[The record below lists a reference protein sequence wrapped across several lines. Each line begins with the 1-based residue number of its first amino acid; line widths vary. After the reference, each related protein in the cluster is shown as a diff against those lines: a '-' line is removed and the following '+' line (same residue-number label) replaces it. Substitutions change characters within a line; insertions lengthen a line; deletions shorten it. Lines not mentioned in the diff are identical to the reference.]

1 MPNTDQ
7 PPGPDVPTQPH
18 PLPKPSEPG
27 TLPPDVNPPRPGTS
41 PEQPAVPYPVN
52 RARAAAPR
60 ARPTAGIR
68 LTALPPLLP
77 PPLRR

>member
-7 PPGPDVPTQPH
+7 PHAPVPMCPRN
-18 PLPKPSEPG
+18 PIRCRNRSEPG

-52 RARAAAPR
+52 
-60 ARPTAGIR
+60 
-68 LTALPPLLP
+68 PPEP
-77 PPLRR
+77 PPPEPAPPPAYD